1 MHFAIS
7 QDLRAVFAGR
17 QKADGSPF
25 VALEKNPHPDPFA
38 RSRLQGYNENGF
50 FRKGKCKFG
59 ITGWDRLY
67 GTHSSHA

>member
-38 RSRLQGYNENGF
+38 RSRLL
-50 FRKGKCKFG
+50 KL
-59 ITGWDRLY
+59 TGACGRAIMKMDFSARANANS
-67 GTHSSHA
+67 G